1 MQAHLI
7 FSPFAFPGLPLGPAL
22 LKSYAETYSEFQ
34 VTCFDLNITWHHLFV
49 EAVKRKETD
58 IREEDLDRF
67 LKGLG
72 LCQNDEGFFNQAVYN
87 QYVPFFFR
95 QFMNRYPQWNEACKE
110 AVLRAGRP
118 APSFM
123 EPLLEPLLINKPNI
137 VGFSIMHRSQ
147 YYFSVLAARIIR
159 AFYKDIRIIFGGNFC
174 TLAEPQFVLAHDFI
188 DYIVCHE
195 GEEAFL
201 RLLMVLNGEAEIE
214 QVPNL
219 SFKKGPNIIS
229 NHLAPIKKIDQ
240 IPPPDFSDM
249 HIDAYF
255 NPAPVTPVLGSRGCY
270 WRRCTFCAHHKS
282 YMNQYR
288 TKSVSRFVD
297 ELEDLAHTYG
307 IRYFYFADEMISP
320 KRFKRIA
327 EEIIARRLKVNYCA
341 LAKPVSGFTQEVF
354 KRMYQSGCRYIMWGV
369 ESGCQRVLDLQD
381 KGTKVMEMA
390 RVLKHSA
397 SACIF
402 NHVFI
407 IIGFPTETEDEL
419 RETIDF
425 LYANREYIH
434 QVLRGTFTLR
444 KGSIIYEQPEAFGI
458 NKINEPRGQGDE
470 VITKV
475 DYEVKEG
482 LSAAE
487 AQKHYESYVE
497 RFFKKF
503 SHFSA
508 SFGTLR
514 EHALLIYSNQERII
528 YDSGQDIVPAPNEL
542 EKV

>member
-22 LKSYAETYSEFQ
+22 LKSYAETYSEFK
-34 VTCFDLNITWHHLFV
+34 VTCFDLNITWHHLFI

-58 IREEDLDRF
+58 IREKDLDRF
-67 LKGLG
+67 LKGFG

-87 QYVPFFFR
+87 QYIPFFFR
-95 QFMNRYPQWNEACKE
+95 QFMNRYPQWNETCKE
-110 AVLRAGRP
+110 AVLKGGP
-118 APSFM
+118 VPSFM
-123 EPLLEPLLINKPNI
+123 EPLLDPLFINEPHI

-159 AFYKDIRIIFGGNFC
+159 ASYQDIKIIFGGNFC
-174 TLAEPQFVLAHDFI
+174 TLAEAQFVLAHDFI
-188 DYIVCHE
+188 DYIVFHE

-201 RLLMVLNGEAEIE
+201 KLLMVLNGEAGIE

-219 SFKKGPNIIS
+219 SFKRGSNIIS
-229 NHLAPIKKIDQ
+229 NPSSLIKKIDQ
-240 IPPPDFSDM
+240 IPHPDFSDM
-249 HIDAYF
+249 RLEAYF
-255 NPAPVTPVLGSRGCY
+255 NPAPVASVLGSRGCY

-288 TKSVSRFVD
+288 TTSVNRFVD
-297 ELEDLAHTYG
+297 ELEALARNYG

-320 KRFKRIA
+320 KRFKMIA
-327 EEIIARRLKVNYCA
+327 EEIIARRLKLNYCA
-341 LAKPVSGFTQEVF
+341 MAKPVSGFTQEVL
-354 KRMYQSGCRYIMWGV
+354 KRMIQSGCRYIMWGV

-381 KGTKVMEMA
+381 KGTKVAEMA
-390 RVLKHSA
+390 KVLKDSA
-397 SACIF
+397 SAGIF

-419 RETIDF
+419 KETLDF
-425 LYANREYIH
+425 LYVNREYIH
-434 QVLRGTFTLR
+434 QVLRGTFRLR
-444 KGSIIYEQPEAFGI
+444 KGSMIYEQPEAFGI
-458 NKINEPRGQGDE
+458 NKIIEPEGQGDE

-475 DYEVKEG
+475 EYEVKEG

-487 AQKHYESYVE
+487 AQKHYEFYVE
-497 RFFKKF
+497 RFFNKF
-503 SHFSA
+503 SYFSA
-508 SFGTLR
+508 PFGTLR
-514 EHALLIYSNQERII
+514 EHALLIYSNPARVV
-528 YDSGQDIVPAPNEL
+528 YDSGQNIIPAPYEL